1 VTTASLVDRL
11 ATALPRRFNRRGF
24 LARTAVV
31 GGALAT
37 DPLSYV
43 LEPTTAYAAVCNCK
57 GSACECGSL
66 CCDGYT
72 EFCCTITGSNTCPA
86 GTVVAGWWKADTA
99 PQFCGGPRYYMDCNA
114 QCGGCGCG
122 ANGLCSGGCSGTG
135 CGCANGDCNNRAAG
149 CNAFRYGQCN
159 QGIACLGPIVCRVVT
174 CVPPWAIEPS
184 CTTVTRVDEYTAG
197 HDRPCLHQVVGNL
210 DRVAPEGNN
219 TRVTGWALDYDT
231 QDPVVVQIYAN
242 DVMSVQVS
250 ADVWRTDVG
259 AAYPGYGW
267 GHGFDVLVPHPGPA
281 HTLCVVAR
289 NSGWNV
295 GDVQLGCRTIPE
307 RTTGTPWGALDD
319 VIPGRGAVRVRG
331 WTVDP
336 DRPTATAVHVYIDGS
351 FAGSALANGPRPD
364 VGAAFPRGGS
374 AHGFDFTVPA
384 SPGGHQVCVYAINL
398 GGDPSPNA
406 TIGCRTVTV
415 PTGAPIGRVDEAFT
429 APGLLRVRGWTLDP
443 DTAAPTRV
451 DIYVDGGIAATTTAD
466 RSRPDVGAAY
476 PGAGAAHGFDVLVG
490 VAGGAHKVDTYA
502 INVAS
507 ADPNALIDSRI
518 VQTPTGPPFG
528 ALDRADGVGG
538 GARVRG
544 WAIDPDTTDPI
555 PVHVY
560 MDGRPVKAVP
570 ANVVRGDV
578 GAAYPLYNAT
588 HGFDTVV
595 SAASGYHVIEAY
607 AINAGAGGVNAYLGA
622 KGVVVP

>member
-1 VTTASLVDRL
+1 VTTAALVDRL
-11 ATALPRRFNRRGF
+11 ASALPGRFSRRGF

-43 LEPTTAYAAVCNCK
+43 LEPTSAYAAVCNCK
-57 GSACECGSL
+57 GSSCDCGSL

-72 EFCCTITGSNTCPA
+72 EFCCTITGNNTCPA

-122 ANGLCSGGCSGTG
+122 ANGLCAGSCSGTG

-197 HDRPCLHQVVGNL
+197 HDRPCLHQVTGNL
-210 DRVAPEGNN
+210 EVVAVEGNN
-219 TRVTGWALDYDT
+219 TRVSGWALDYDT
-231 QDPVVVQIYAN
+231 QDPVIVQVYLN

-250 ADVWRTDVG
+250 AELWRTDVS

-267 GHGFDVLVPHPGPA
+267 GHGFDVRVPHPGPA

-295 GDVQLGCRTIPE
+295 GDLQLGCRTIPE
-307 RTTGTPWGALDD
+307 RTTGTPWGTLDEATA
-319 VIPGRGAVRVRG
+319 GRGAVRVRG
-331 WTVDP
+331 WTLDP
-336 DRPTATAVHVYIDGS
+336 DRPDPAAVHVYIDGS
-351 FAGSALANGPRPD
+351 FAGAGLANGGRPD
-364 VGAAFPRGGS
+364 VGAAYPRAGA

-384 SPGGHQVCVYAINL
+384 PPGSHQVCVYAINL
-398 GGDPSPNA
+398 GGDASPNA
-406 TIGCRTVTV
+406 VVGCRTVTV
-415 PTGAPIGRVDEAFT
+415 PTGAPIGHVDEAFT

-443 DTAAPTRV
+443 DTPSPTRV
-451 DIYVDGGIAATTTAD
+451 DVYVDGAFAATATAD

-476 PGAGAAHGFDVLVG
+476 PGAGAAHGFELLVG
-490 VAGGAHKVDTYA
+490 VGAGVHRVDTYA
-502 INVAS
+502 INRDS
-507 ADPNALIDSRI
+507 ADPNSLIDSRS

-528 ALDRADGVGG
+528 VLDRVDGVAG
-538 GARVRG
+538 GARVQG
-544 WAIDPDTTDPI
+544 WAIDPDTVDPI

-560 MDGRPVKAVP
+560 VDGRPVRAVP
-570 ANVVRGDV
+570 ANALRPDV
-578 GAAYPLYNAT
+578 GAAYPLYTAT
-588 HGFDTVV
+588 HGFDTTVPM
-595 SAASGYHVIEAY
+595 ASGSHVVEAY
-607 AINAGAGGVNAYLGA
+607 AINAGPGAANAYLGA
-622 KGVVVP
+622 KVVVVP